1 MDSQWEAIFNHS
13 NSTPDHPYL
22 PGVSKPVYILGN
34 KYDSID
40 DREEIAH
47 YLKSRLWMTYR
58 KGFSPIGSPNGPKS
72 DAGWGCMH
80 RCGQMILAEAMSR
93 VHLGRSWR
101 WSPEQENPEYYR
113 LLQMF
118 QDRRSVLY
126 SIQTITL
133 TGLSVGKSIGS
144 WFGPNTIAQVLKKLS
159 VYDRWTNLFVHISVE
174 DGIIIDEIKSLCYQ
188 RRPYF
193 NFTNNNGCS
202 NKNESQSDS
211 TQKLNDI
218 ENDDS
223 EESDSS
229 TSSYNCPFAQAAINL
244 NKNGDWNNDAVHLRS
259 YDSELIDLQS
269 QLQLPVTRE
278 IDDGCIEIVL
288 PPTFTSSTITTTT
301 TQLNE
306 SNVLSLSSL
315 ITPSLA
321 SHMICE
327 DNKTCHPTNEIN
339 DNEHCKENRQLP
351 MDNEANQH
359 DSSQINNTTA
369 ASVCELSSLSPTN
382 PPSSHWRPLLLFV
395 PLRLGLHN
403 PNPCYFNA
411 IKAVFRLPNC
421 IGILG
426 GSPCHAVWIVGV
438 TGDDVI
444 CLDPH
449 TTQPAGR
456 GNLKPDYDQTYHC
469 ENPIRMPLKRLDP
482 SMVLGFLCSTEKE
495 FDSLCHDL
503 KDEVLHPSVASSWP
517 LVEIHATRPA
527 NLPPLPSAN
536 IPNDLL
542 ISVYSPDYDN
552 DNDLVGRDTNENI
565 VSSRSANTIVK
576 DRINDTDN
584 NLDHDGILSEAVG
597 TVKALW
603 SKCNQVAGDT
613 VRSLATVPQRL
624 VKGSEYE
631 VS

>member
-13 NSTPDHPYL
+13 NSAPDHPYL

-47 YLKSRLWMTYR
+47 HLKSRLWMTYR
-58 KGFSPIGSPNGPKS
+58 KGFSPIGSRNGPKS

-80 RCGQMILAEAMSR
+80 RCGQMILAEAMLR

-101 WSPEQENPEYYR
+101 WSPEQESPEYYR

-174 DGIIIDEIKSLCYQ
+174 DGIIIDEIKSLCCQ

-193 NFTNNNGCS
+193 NFANNNDYS
-202 NKNESQSDS
+202 NKNESQSDP
-211 TQKLNDI
+211 TQERNDV
-218 ENDDS
+218 ENDAA

-229 TSSYNCPFAQAAINL
+229 TSSFNCPFAQAVINL
-244 NKNGDWNNDAVHLRS
+244 NKNGDWNNDAVHLRP

-288 PPTFTSSTITTTT
+288 PPTFNSSTITTTT

-306 SNVLSLSSL
+306 SNVLSSSSL
-315 ITPSLA
+315 ITPSIS

-327 DNKTCHPTNEIN
+327 DNKTCRPTDETN
-339 DNEHCKENRQLP
+339 DNEHTKENQQLS
-351 MDNEANQH
+351 MNYEASQH
-359 DSSQINNTTA
+359 DSNQINSTTA
-369 ASVCELSSLSPTN
+369 ASVCESSSLSSTN
-382 PPSSHWRPLLLFV
+382 PPSSNWRPLLLFV

-495 FDSLCHDL
+495 FDDLCHDL

-552 DNDLVGRDTNENI
+552 DDDLVGRDTNENV
-565 VSSRSANTIVK
+565 VSSRNANSIIE

-584 NLDHDGILSEAVG
+584 NLDHEGILSEAVG